1 MGDFFWRAVKI
12 LESYAGADRLEKK
25 INKFIEEEQ
34 VNVIKVQLSAGLFSV
49 MALIEYED
57 NYGS

>member
-1 MGDFFWRAVKI
+1 MRVKI
-12 LESYAGADRLEKK
+12 LESYSGADRLEKK

-34 VNVIKVQLSAGLFSV
+34 VHVIRVQLSAGLLSV

>member
-1 MGDFFWRAVKI
+1 MRVKI
-12 LESYAGADRLEKK
+12 LESYAGADRLENK

-34 VNVIKVQLSAGLFSV
+34 VNVIRVQLSAGLLSV